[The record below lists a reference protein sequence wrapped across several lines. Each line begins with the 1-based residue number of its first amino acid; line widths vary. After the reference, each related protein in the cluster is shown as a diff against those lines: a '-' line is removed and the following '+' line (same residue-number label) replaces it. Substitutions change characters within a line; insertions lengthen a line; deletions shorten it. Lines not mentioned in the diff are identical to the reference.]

1 MPFDPQAYGPHVA
14 AILALDGDG
23 ERLMPLVQSGC
34 SAPEARSRLQA
45 VTARALF
52 PQSYAPEAAFAGLYL
67 YFGCWTEAH
76 EIAQD
81 VSTPEGSYWHGIVH
95 RQEPDAANSGYWF
108 RQVGAHPDFPWR
120 WPRLPGPRGGT
131 RSNSSSSA
139 RAPCPGR
146 WSCIAPSG
154 SCCSIIAQLRRPD
167 DARRKIM
174 NLLRSFFGGQSV
186 ADEIAAIHR
195 QRDELA
201 GLDDETLRRRFQET
215 SELQTTVAVVAAVA
229 RARARPEMFDVQL
242 QGALALAR
250 GRIVEMQTGEGKTL
264 ACRPAVAWYARVGP
278 AAST

>member
-108 RQVGAHPDFPWR
+108 RQVGAHPIFPALAKIAGTAR
-120 WPRLPGPRGGT
+120 WDPFEFIQQCESALPG
-131 RSNSSSSA
+131 A
-139 RAPCPGR
+139 LELHRAE
-146 WSCIAPSG
+146 W
-154 SCCSIIAQLRRPD
+154 QLLFD
-167 DARRKIM
+167 YC
-174 NLLRSFFGGQSV
+174 
-186 ADEIAAIHR
+186 AAKK
-195 QRDELA
+195 A
-201 GLDDETLRRRFQET
+201 
-215 SELQTTVAVVAAVA
+215 
-229 RARARPEMFDVQL
+229 
-242 QGALALAR
+242 
-250 GRIVEMQTGEGKTL
+250 
-264 ACRPAVAWYARVGP
+264 
-278 AAST
+278 